1 MYIAINELHPSVAA
15 YIDARHEVTLYTETL
30 RQEQSSAAAR
40 MDRLQRKVVVARK
53 ALIAADKA
61 GLLFDVSEVARKHM
75 VLPV

>member
-15 YIDARHEVTLYTETL
+15 YIDALHEVTLYTETL
-30 RQEQSSAAAR
+30 RQEESSAAAR

-53 ALIAADKA
+53 ALIAADNA
-61 GLLFDVSEVARKHM
+61 GLPSDVSEAVRKHM